1 MSSVVIEKKYKSS
14 SNLHQQGLLP
24 IHSFQ
29 ICIKYFQRKFSLDF
43 FKKGRFSDVTYVR
56 LFQNS
61 YYDHME
67 DIRIYTL
74 ASFSFLRIQFD
85 IFNVTFH
92 FCYLKSK
99 FWGGFP
105 TKISF
110 WISRTSHENS
120 WLEVHHGVV
129 VRGWYRPKWRLV
141 GWYPILGA

>member
-1 MSSVVIEKKYKSS
+1 M
-14 SNLHQQGLLP
+14 
-24 IHSFQ
+24 HSFQ

-43 FKKGRFSDVTYVR
+43 LKKGRFSDVTYVR

-74 ASFSFLRIQFD
+74 ASFSFLPILFD

-92 FCYLKSK
+92 LCYLKSK

-105 TKISF
+105 SKISF
-110 WISRTSHENS
+110 
-120 WLEVHHGVV
+120 
-129 VRGWYRPKWRLV
+129 
-141 GWYPILGA
+141 